1 VPAITVDFEDI
12 FVPRCLEYSVE
23 GDLIRE
29 GVVQYVEQGPKFLH
43 KTFDFISLGLFI
55 YLS

>member
-1 VPAITVDFEDI
+1 
-12 FVPRCLEYSVE
+12 LEYSVE